1 MNAHRLPHFVN
12 GLLLLLLFGGSL
24 WVYPALPEQIPTA
37 IKPGTVHYEDKTV
50 LHWLTGSLFALGMTA
65 FLYAITLSEAMRVP
79 LSPLVN
85 FGNRDTYE
93 QLSTPHKQ
101 TIARLLRT
109 GMYWMCTL
117 LLLTF
122 AWVQSEFYLI
132 AIQPAEESTI
142 GWQEEAVVIGS
153 VLAFTLAFFGWWV
166 PRRIEHLA
174 EAEQSE

>member
-24 WVYPALPEQIPTA
+24 WVYPALPEQIPTGTS
-37 IKPGTVHYEDKTV
+37 PGTVHYEEKTV
-50 LHWLTGSLFALGMTA
+50 LYWLTGPLFAFGMTA
-65 FLYAITLSEAMRVP
+65 LLYAMNRSEAMTVP

-153 VLAFTLAFFGWWV
+153 VLTFASAFFGWWV

-174 EAEQSE
+174 QAEQSE

>member
-79 LSPLVN
+79 LSPFVD
-85 FGNRDTYE
+85 FGNRDTYA
-93 QLSTPHKQ
+93 QLSTLHKQ
-101 TIARLLRT
+101 TIARWLRT
-109 GMYWMCTL
+109 GMYWTGTL
-117 LLLTF
+117 VLLMF
-122 AWVQSEFYLI
+122 IRVQVEFYII
-132 AIQPAEESTI
+132 AMRSAEESI
-142 GWQEEAVVIGS
+142 FGWQWDA
-153 VLAFTLAFFGWWV
+153 LALGIFLIYALMFFGWWV